1 MECQSIVAVH
11 LRKRSG
17 DAPDVQ
23 EVFTDHGG
31 IIRVRLGVHAT
42 DHPSDEGLIL
52 LHVCGEEDQARRLV
66 DSLNGMDDVHAQMM
80 RLEV

>member
-1 MECQSIVAVH
+1 MECQSIVAIH
-11 LRKRSG
+11 LKNRSG
-17 DAPDVQ
+17 DAPDMQ
-23 EVFTDHGG
+23 EVLTDHGG
-31 IIRVRLGVHAT
+31 IIRVRLGVHAP

-52 LHVCGEEDQARRLV
+52 LHVCGEEDEARHLV

>member
-11 LRKRSG
+11 IRKRSG